1 MRTHADVLTWI
12 ATAALL
18 AIHAERLARFAVDW
32 PFYDDFT
39 QILAV
44 PGYLATMPSIV
55 ERLQYV
61 FSLSI
66 EHRIATLRLAGWLGA
81 LAPGGLDFR
90 LLIAI
95 GNGLLVV
102 AATIVVLQFPRRARA
117 TAALAAALLLTS
129 VTHYGAQYW
138 ATGALQH
145 FGVSAYAMA
154 ALLAVARGRSLVAAG
169 ATFAAAF
176 TAANGLMV
184 APAATLL
191 LVRAGRRREA
201 AIWGVAGA
209 ALLAVYFVGYE
220 TPDGRMSVADVL
232 RDPLR
237 LAAFGLAAL
246 GGIADTYVSSVVVG
260 VCVVLSWLV
269 LFASGA
275 WRRAPPVVV
284 PAMLFFALTC
294 GAIALG
300 RTALGAEAATMSR
313 YRVYSALA
321 ILLTLAA
328 IVPLGRSKQGTVGL
342 AAAAAL
348 AALVHAVGNM
358 ASMPWMIELSS
369 LQRASKDQH
378 AAAGYGFY
386 VGFPPSE
393 FGDFTLRRA
402 RDIGAYDGRRG
413 AAAPIVATGGA
424 PPTGAQSPVL
434 SSHVHPNAR
443 LLSVV
448 GMLGGRHRA
457 ATLWLD
463 DGRAAFRAEL
473 AAVRCVAP
481 EWPTGRTVFRGTV
494 DVTALPPGRYR
505 VGYDAGQGSG
515 VSWTEGQVEL
525 R

>member
-1 MRTHADVLTWI
+1 MRAHAGLLAWI
-12 ATAALL
+12 ATVALL

-32 PFYDDFT
+32 PFHDDFT

-44 PGYLATMPSIV
+44 PGYLATMPSIA
-55 ERLQYV
+55 ERLAYV

-102 AATIVVLQFPRRARA
+102 AATIVVLQFPRRVRA

-145 FGVSAYAMA
+145 FGVCAYAMV
-154 ALLAVARGRSLVAAG
+154 ALLAVARGHSLVAAG
-169 ATFAAAF
+169 ATLAAAF

-184 APAATLL
+184 APAALLL
-191 LVRAGRRREA
+191 LVRAGRTREA
-201 AIWGVAGA
+201 AIWAVAGA
-209 ALLAVYFVGYE
+209 ALLAVYFIGYE
-220 TPDGRMSVADVL
+220 TPNGRMPVADVL
-232 RDPLR
+232 RDPFR

-246 GGIADTYVSSVVVG
+246 GGIADTYVSAVVVG

-269 LFASGA
+269 LFGSGV
-275 WRRAPPVVV
+275 WRRAPPVVA

-300 RTALGAEAATMSR
+300 RTALGDEAATMSR

-328 IVPLGRSKQGTVGL
+328 IVPGRPKQGAVVL
-342 AAAAAL
+342 AAAVLL
-348 AALVHAVGNM
+348 AALVHAAGTM
-358 ASMPWMIELSS
+358 ASMPWMVELSS

-378 AAAGYGFY
+378 AAAGHGFY
-386 VGFPPSE
+386 VGFPPPE
-393 FGDFTLRRA
+393 FGDFTLQRA
-402 RDIGAYDGRRG
+402 RDLGAYDGRRG
-413 AAAPIVATGGA
+413 AAAPIAATGGA
-424 PPTGAQSPVL
+424 PSFGAQSPVL

-448 GMLGGRHRA
+448 GMLAGRHQA

-473 AAVRCVAP
+473 AAVRCVGP
-481 EWPTGRTVFRGTV
+481 EWPGGRTVFGGTV
-494 DVTALPPGRYR
+494 DVTALPSGRYR
-505 VGYDAGQGSG
+505 VGYDAGRGSG
-515 VSWTEGQVEL
+515 VSWTEQQVEL